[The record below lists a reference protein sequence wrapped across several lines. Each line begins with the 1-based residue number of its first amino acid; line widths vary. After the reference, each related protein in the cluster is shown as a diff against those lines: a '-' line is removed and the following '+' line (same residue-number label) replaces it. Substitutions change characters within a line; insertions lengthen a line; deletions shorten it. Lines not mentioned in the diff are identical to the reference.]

1 MKPPPLPA
9 AIFAIGL
16 CAGQA
21 VFTLLVYQSNTAL
34 LNRLEAIAGAGYLVV
49 PNARIMASL
58 DAFLPAF
65 CGGLFFTLTAGAGLV
80 LGSFILIYLWRFVFA
95 GRPEVFLIMM
105 ILWEAGIYKAAQTGA
120 PILLIALFTGLPLLI
135 LALMVKWTKASE
147 RAAGWRLVL
156 PHLLAILVIAGI
168 WLPNLNAEVFINI
181 RDKILLSNP
190 VGQKINSFYYRY
202 TLYPAEAFKSFSQ
215 KQINPAHIQ
224 INDPGLFAEIETALR
239 REDYLRIPPD
249 FPADL
254 AIRKAD
260 ETLLFAH
267 KAQNILEVSVARFL
281 RSPKET
287 LKNFSQK
294 TDQMEFLRQFTFFS
308 LIIVSPLLLYFFV
321 YALVFGLSFW
331 IRRPLRR
338 QAFAAFAC
346 VFFAAAGAFALYPV
360 QALPRPDPSPAG
372 LASKLKSDSRKQR
385 IQALKLIDDKD
396 ISISDYE
403 PALIR
408 LAESPAVAERY
419 WAVKAL
425 DNSDSKETYQILLKR
440 LHDPHPNVVC
450 MALYSL
456 GQRNAERAISEI
468 KHVLRKS
475 EHWYVQWYAYNA
487 LKELGW
493 VQPES
498 I

>member
-1 MKPPPLPA
+1 MKRPPAFA

-16 CAGQA
+16 FAAQA
-21 VFTLLVYQSNTAL
+21 VFTFFVYQSNTAL

-49 PNARIMASL
+49 PNTRIMASL

-80 LGSFILIYLWRFVFA
+80 LGSFILIYLWRFVLA
-95 GRPEVFLIMM
+95 GRPEIFLIMV
-105 ILWEAGIYKAAQTGA
+105 ILWEIGIYKAARTGA
-120 PILLIALFTGLPLLI
+120 PILLTTAFTGLPLLI

-147 RAAGWRLVL
+147 RVAGWRLAL

-168 WLPNLNAEVFINI
+168 WMPNLNAEVFINI
-181 RDKILLSNP
+181 RDQILLSNP

-202 TLYPAEAFKSFSQ
+202 TLYPAEAFKSLSQ

-224 INDPGLFAEIETALR
+224 ISEPGLFAEIETALR
-239 REDYLRIPPD
+239 SKDYLRIPPD

-254 AIRKAD
+254 TVRKAN
-260 ETLLFAH
+260 EGLLFAH
-267 KAQNILEVSVARFL
+267 KAQNILEISVSRFL
-281 RSPKET
+281 RSPRET
-287 LKNFSQK
+287 LRNFSQK
-294 TDQMEFLRQFTFFS
+294 TDQMQFLRQFTFFS
-308 LIIVSPLLLYFFV
+308 LIIASPLLLYFFV
-321 YALVFGLSFW
+321 YALVFGLFFW

-360 QALPRPDPSPAG
+360 QANTRPDPNPAG
-372 LASKLKSDSRKQR
+372 LASKLKSDSREQR
-385 IQALKLIDDKD
+385 IQALKIIDDKD
-396 ISISDYE
+396 VPISDYE
-403 PALIR
+403 TALIR
-408 LAESPAVAERY
+408 LAKSSAVAERY
-419 WAVKAL
+419 WAVKAM
-425 DNSDSKETYQILLKR
+425 DNSDSTETYQILLKR
-440 LHDPHPNVVC
+440 LHDPHPNVAC

-468 KHVLRKS
+468 KHVLRNS
-475 EHWYVQWYAYNA
+475 DHWYVQWYAYNA